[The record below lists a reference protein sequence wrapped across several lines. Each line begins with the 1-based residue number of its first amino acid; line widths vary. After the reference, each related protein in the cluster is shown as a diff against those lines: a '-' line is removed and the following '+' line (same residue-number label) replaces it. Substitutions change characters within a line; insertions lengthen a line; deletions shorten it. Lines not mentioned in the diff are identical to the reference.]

1 MGRVGEAAAEM
12 DRVWIESGRGNL
24 RWAEPRCSFW
34 EMTSKTTWGHVV
46 TTGYQ
51 VLSQTFEEEMG

>member
-1 MGRVGEAAAEM
+1 M